1 MIQLTPQMRL
11 LLAVEPVDFRKGIDG
26 LVAVCRQRLAADPL
40 AGALFVFA
48 NRRRQALKLLVYDG
62 QGFWLAQKRLSA
74 GRFNGW
80 PSLGQQPTLR
90 LEGVASATA
99 RRRKKPAA
107 RVSAVFARGRRLAAR
122 AGNSARVSRYRQPR
136 RLACNSKG
144 TTGADVRALPWHG
157 AEGR

>member
-26 LVAVCRQRLAADPL
+26 LVAICRQRLAADPFSGGL
-40 AGALFVFA
+40 LVFS

-80 PSLGQQPTLR
+80 PGPGEQPTLVLAVHQLQLLLWNGNPAR
-90 LEGVASATA
+90 ASAGPLWRPITPAGGGGQA
-99 RRRKKPAA
+99 R
-107 RVSAVFARGRRLAAR
+107 
-122 AGNSARVSRYRQPR
+122 
-136 RLACNSKG
+136 
-144 TTGADVRALPWHG
+144 
-157 AEGR
+157 